1 MEIHLQSR
9 FGHVRA
15 TKVFLLVFSKTK
27 IKLKIKKFKIVQRGL
42 EEYVYFEFYQSFAGW
57 TKDEQDERRILI
69 GENSIS
75 IKLTPI
81 IKLIFQEV

>member
-27 IKLKIKKFKIVQRGL
+27 IKLKIKKFKIVQKGL
-42 EEYVYFEFYQSFAGW
+42 GRVCLF
-57 TKDEQDERRILI
+57 
-69 GENSIS
+69 
-75 IKLTPI
+75 
-81 IKLIFQEV
+81 